1 MVSRYLVITLALA
14 AAAYRASQSAWV
26 EAGGLASLGV
36 GLVILSLAARRPALR
51 PLAWLA
57 FLVTAASI
65 AAVLLRVRHA

>member
-14 AAAYRASQSAWV
+14 AAAYRASQLAWV